1 MKVKAGQ
8 IGHKAVPQG
17 NAHQAA
23 SKAPTKIDDLY
34 VSQTSP
40 GNSSAQKRTMTTTAT
55 ACASVEIQ
63 QTFSGHPPAVAAALV
78 SAHEVFR
85 QRAEH
90 LPNINS
96 MVITSLRDRIGEPE
110 MAIDDSL
117 QAAMND
123 YLDGKFSQRVVDHAP
138 AILSWQSFLGEV
150 GDEKSSRVLHVNMRD
165 LPGVSDLPG
174 LEYYTVR
181 ALGLA
186 HSSEDLVVIP
196 DNVPGWVIDELQG
209 YRKQAGLP
217 TAQVLTEAKWD
228 DQRSEISQN
237 RQVQEFYR
245 SERSEDR
252 ENYLLQEKFENKN
265 FCMEFLENNGVSC
278 PKLFYQGAAKNLDTA
293 RFENQPIV
301 AKRVR
306 SAGGMGVKI
315 CREPGDLKKFIDE
328 SKGSEEVQLQE
339 LVVGTDCSKQYFI
352 SEHGAAPVTNTDQ
365 IIKNGVNHAGNKI
378 LSQIMTSEDNSN
390 ADKAAQL
397 IWEQGYRGYMAVDM
411 MKPAEGGVAKV
422 IELNLRKGGV
432 TVPTVIA
439 SQLGATRFVAK
450 QVLFENKEQMNQVL
464 SKFSFRAGQTSG
476 LVPFA
481 ISPYDDGSLK
491 IEAVF
496 VSPQGGHD
504 LVEQLEQGLK
514 S

>member
-8 IGHKAVPQG
+8 IGHKPMPKG
-17 NAHQAA
+17 NVDKAA
-23 SKAPTKIDDLY
+23 STVPAKSDDLY
-34 VSQTSP
+34 VSQSP
-40 GNSSAQKRTMTTTAT
+40 SDNVSTQKRTMTSTAA

-63 QTFSGHPPAVAAALV
+63 QAFSSHPPAVAAALV
-78 SAHEVFR
+78 GGHEVFR
-85 QRAEH
+85 QRAEQ
-90 LPNINS
+90 LPNVNS
-96 MVITSLRDRIGEPE
+96 TVITSLRDRIGEPE
-110 MAIDDSL
+110 MAVDASL
-117 QAAMND
+117 QAAMTD

-217 TAQVLTEAKWD
+217 TGKILSETKWD
-228 DQRSEISQN
+228 AQRSEISQD

-265 FCMEFLENNGVSC
+265 FCMEFLEGNGVSC
-278 PKLFYQGAAKNLDTA
+278 PKLFYQGEAKDLDVA
-293 RFENQPIV
+293 KFENQPVV

-306 SAGGMGVKI
+306 SAGGMGVKL
-315 CREPGDLKKFIDE
+315 CREPGDLRKFIDE
-328 SKGSEEVQLQE
+328 SKASEEVQLQE

-378 LSQIMTSEDNSN
+378 LSRIMTPEDNSN

-450 QVLFENKEQMNQVL
+450 QVLFESKEQMNQVL
-464 SKFSFRAGQTSG
+464 SKFSYRAGQSSG

-504 LVEQLEQGLK
+504 VAEQLEQRLK